1 MYINVQCFAPRGQIF
16 SMWDNTRQ
24 NKCKGCLDR
33 RLILYI
39 YFKGTFFRSTDNQK
53 SKILLALH

>member
-16 SMWDNTRQ
+16 SMWDNNRR

-33 RLILYI
+33 RLIL
-39 YFKGTFFRSTDNQK
+39 TFFRSTDNQK

>member
-1 MYINVQCFAPRGQIF
+1 MCNVLLLGVRFSRCGIILGEINVKDVWIGGKF
-16 SMWDNTRQ
+16 
-24 NKCKGCLDR
+24 
-33 RLILYI
+33 YI

>member
-16 SMWDNTRQ
+16 SMWDNNRR

-33 RLILYI
+33 RLIL
-39 YFKGTFFRSTDNQK
+39 GTFFRSTDNKK